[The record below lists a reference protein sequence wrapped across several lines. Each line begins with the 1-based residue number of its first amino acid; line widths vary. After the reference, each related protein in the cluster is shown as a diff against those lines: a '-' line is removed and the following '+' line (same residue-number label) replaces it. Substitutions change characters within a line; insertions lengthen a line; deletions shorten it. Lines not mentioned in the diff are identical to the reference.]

1 MMSVWF
7 LITLISCNFSSV
19 FLLQDSIIS
28 LIFDLQ
34 FSEHTNKVQFLSD
47 SSPLIGLGSNSQTNF
62 LTSEIDISVSK
73 LLGIETFANVFRVS
87 VSVSENMVSEKK
99 FQFWFRKIWS
109 QKKASV
115 SVS

>member
-1 MMSVWF
+1 MVF

-19 FLLQDSIIS
+19 FLFQHSIIS
-28 LIFDLQ
+28 LIFDSQ
-34 FSEHTNKVQFLSD
+34 FSEHTKKVQFLSD
-47 SSPLIGLGSNSQTNF
+47 SSLLIGLGSNSQTNS

-73 LLGIETFANVFRVS
+73 LLGFETFANVFRVL

-99 FQFWFRKIWS
+99 FQFQFRKIWS
-109 QKKASV
+109 REKASV